1 MTTELSVIVP
11 CYNEEKNIPLI
22 LERFAA
28 AVGKRSD
35 TEVILVDNGSQ
46 DATGRVMVREM
57 ARPEYAFAR
66 KAVVGKNQGYGYGIL
81 SGLREAKGSVLAWT
95 HADLQTDPLD
105 VIKAFERY
113 LEISRENAGRLM
125 VKGHRRN
132 RGMAEKLFSL
142 GMQCLSSVALGMWF
156 TEVNAQPKLFPRGL
170 YERFDN
176 PPHDF
181 SLDLYLLW
189 LAKAN
194 GYKIVSIPVYFNKR
208 LYGEAKG
215 GGGSSPA
222 VKWKLIKRTASYIFQ
237 LRAEISARKVRQ
249 TKSC

>member
-1 MTTELSVIVP
+1 MTIELSIVVP

-46 DATGRVMVREM
+46 DATGHVMDLEM

-66 KAVVGKNQGYGYGIL
+66 KAVVEKNQGYGYGIL
-81 SGLREAKGSVLAWT
+81 SGLREAKGNVLAWT
-95 HADLQTDPLD
+95 HADLQTDPGD
-105 VIKAFERY
+105 VVKAFERY
-113 LEISRENAGRLM
+113 LQISRGGGEVM

-142 GMQCLSSVALGMWF
+142 GMQCLSSAALGMWF
-156 TEVNAQPKLFPRGL
+156 TEVNAQPKLFPRTL
-170 YERFDN
+170 YERFGN

-189 LAKAN
+189 LAGAN

-215 GGGSSPA
+215 GGGSSLA
-222 VKWKLIKRTASYIFQ
+222 VKWKLIKRTAAYIFR
-237 LRAEISARKVRQ
+237 LRSEIASRKMR
-249 TKSC
+249 